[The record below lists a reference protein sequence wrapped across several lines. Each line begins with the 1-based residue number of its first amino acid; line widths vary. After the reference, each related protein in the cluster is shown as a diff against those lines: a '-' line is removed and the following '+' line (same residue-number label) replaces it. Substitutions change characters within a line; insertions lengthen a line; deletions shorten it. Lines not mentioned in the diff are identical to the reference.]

1 MKSMNVLHKL
11 PQTEFLYVEFFSF
24 IVSYYVK
31 CVLPVL
37 TFMLRFV

>member
-1 MKSMNVLHKL
+1 MNVLHEL
-11 PQTEFLYVEFFSF
+11 PQTEFLYVEFNFSF

-31 CVLPVL
+31 CVLPVI